1 MEKGIYYFI
10 FNLEAFTL
18 RNYLLRSPS
27 SQLQMLKRFDLLL
40 ILAFMVLVLLKPDF
54 LVKFIS
60 RKEVLTVFNILIGGY
75 LLYYLAMLIKN
86 RQKTKRFWLK
96 AFFTSAILILPVLF
110 LMGVVVFDAQA
121 LLLYMIILG
130 FFYMTILS

>member
-1 MEKGIYYFI
+1 
-10 FNLEAFTL
+10 
-18 RNYLLRSPS
+18 
-27 SQLQMLKRFDLLL
+27 MLKRFDLLL
-40 ILAFMVLVLLKPDF
+40 ILVFMVLVLLKPDF
-54 LVKFIS
+54 LVNFIS

-86 RQKTKRFWLK
+86 RRKTKRFWLK
-96 AFFTSAILILPVLF
+96 VFFTCGILILPVLF

-121 LLLYMIILG
+121 LLLYMIVLG